1 MPGSDD
7 ARTLQLRPDFLD
19 RRDFYVRR
27 YVRDEQLLTHLLEGL
42 DAASLGSDSSDSQ
55 SAE

>member
-1 MPGSDD
+1 V
-7 ARTLQLRPDFLD
+7 D
-19 RRDFYVRR
+19 RRDFYVRG

-42 DAASLGSDSSDSQ
+42 DAAYLGSDSSDSQ

>member
-42 DAASLGSDSSDSQ
+42 DAASLGSDCSDSQ